1 MHITFDGEFEIVNI
15 VTVQTDVATLD
26 TYFQSMFKE
35 RFTFNWVHH
44 QQQHCMTCLK
54 IHCIEVLFNF
64 CLVYMLLVVATQ
76 LDVSRENIFE
86 VVLRP
91 DPSCPQRKRNHHHLG
106 LYHLHKMLPTS
117 IFDVLTTNSSC
128 RKETSDRHSII
139 ITLPIDGSQLFSG
152 ALIPDSILEFVSC
165 SCNKFECS
173 SNHCGCAVVNLLCTE
188 LCGCTNWKSNDSQE

>member
-1 MHITFDGEFEIVNI
+1 MTLFRGKLIQKCFYMHITFDVEFEIVNI
-15 VTVQTDVATLD
+15 VTVQTDVATLE
-26 TYFQSMFKE
+26 TYFSSMFKG
-35 RFTFNWVHH
+35 RFTFNWV
-44 QQQHCMTCLK
+44 HCMTCLK

-91 DPSCPQRKRNHHHLG
+91 DPSCSQRKRNHHHLG

-139 ITLPIDGSQLFSG
+139 ITLTIDGS
-152 ALIPDSILEFVSC
+152 
-165 SCNKFECS
+165 
-173 SNHCGCAVVNLLCTE
+173 
-188 LCGCTNWKSNDSQE
+188 